1 MSAENWL
8 LFASA
13 FVPVIL
19 AIVVYW
25 YGMKLARRSD
35 EKQRKLDEPS

>member
-1 MSAENWL
+1 VSAENWL

-13 FVPVIL
+13 LVPVAL

-25 YGMKLARRSD
+25 YGMKIARRS
-35 EKQRKLDEPS
+35 EERQRELDKRS